1 MAAFAILMHWVGRNL
16 EQPALRGGQA
26 RRCAALP
33 MAWPCGG
40 ALDVRRNPLGE
51 FYVEAAVGGLLLFV
65 GVLSH
70 RMFARRRQKLKKKTD
85 ASKPALHTQERWGKV
100 LVCGLVQCL
109 DFWSDLYIVLQ
120 FMLSSTTRQLDSA
133 VWLLLLPMALSVV
146 ASAGEVVALPI
157 NLEEKLLLSVLC
169 ALNLHVLFVGLL
181 MLETPDSEP
190 ETKERFHS
198 AFVSLKTLETA
209 IESMPIACFMFAY
222 STATGVISQIWAAS
236 LLLSVLSMAFGVTM
250 QCAHSYKMRPPI
262 AAAAFAQIVI
272 EIMYFGLLTSLATL
286 AGPRRLASRSV
297 YGALMLVGL
306 AMFFTLGFLPRL
318 ARVRER
324 ERAGSTIAC
333 EPVRISAPRRS
344 SSARRARGAR
354 RSTRCASPAA
364 RCSSAS
370 PRSGRC
376 SSSSRSSRARPRG
389 VSYEL

>member
-40 ALDVRRNPLGE
+40 ALDVRRDPLGE

-120 FMLSSTTRQLDSA
+120 FMLSSNNST

-190 ETKERFHS
+190 ATKERFHA

-250 QCAHSYKMRPPI
+250 QCAHSYRMRPPI

-318 ARVRER
+318 AQVLG
-324 ERAGSTIAC
+324 RAA
-333 EPVRISAPRRS
+333 
-344 SSARRARGAR
+344 SARSAAEYALRLAGGALLECVAALGPVFFELSLLSGPTARWVEGA
-354 RSTRCASPAA
+354 
-364 RCSSAS
+364 SATS
-370 PRSGRC
+370 
-376 SSSSRSSRARPRG
+376 
-389 VSYEL
+389 